1 MEIRKI
7 IFIPDNPSFLE
18 ENLLDNF
25 EMEQRKRDINN
36 DRINR

>member
-7 IFIPDNPSFLE
+7 IFILDNPSFLE
-18 ENLLDNF
+18 ENLLENF